1 MKLRISLFT
10 IILAASVLLTGSM
23 EAQVAD
29 YGPANGILSF
39 EESSFPVHCSK
50 GSGISLSSE
59 HSKLGQKSLKWEWR
73 KRIYSL
79 RYIVGSGSRE

>member
-39 EESSFPVHCSK
+39 EESSFPVH
-50 GSGISLSSE
+50 
-59 HSKLGQKSLKWEWR
+59 
-73 KRIYSL
+73 
-79 RYIVGSGSRE
+79 